1 MQTLTPSGLSA
12 ALMRPLR
19 RVALAAALGLLA
31 ACGGQAPPAFSPQ
44 RSEPVT
50 VVVQRGDTLLG
61 IARRHGV
68 GLTPLA
74 AANGLAPPYVIRPGQ
89 VLHVPGAGGP
99 LAPPVAFAATGSS
112 LGVAPPLPE
121 ASAASLPPPVP
132 GHDSTAAREV
142 VTEALPPPGPPP
154 PAPSQAQPAAAPP
167 VAAAPVAA
175 APVAAAAVA
184 AVTASAPAA
193 TPSTRPAA
201 SRSAETPRA
210 PAREAAA
217 PARTLPPGRFVWPVR
232 GRVVSGFGDK
242 GGGLV
247 NDGLNIAAPQG
258 TPVRA
263 AAQGTVIYAGNGVR
277 GFGNLVLIRHEG
289 GWVTAYGHNERI
301 LVRQGQVVRTGE
313 EIARVG
319 STGSVA
325 TPQLHFQVRR
335 GGRPVDPAA
344 HLDRA
349 MAER

>member
-1 MQTLTPSGLSA
+1 
-12 ALMRPLR
+12 
-19 RVALAAALGLLA
+19 
-31 ACGGQAPPAFSPQ
+31 
-44 RSEPVT
+44 
-50 VVVQRGDTLLG
+50 
-61 IARRHGV
+61 
-68 GLTPLA
+68 
-74 AANGLAPPYVIRPGQ
+74 
-89 VLHVPGAGGP
+89 
-99 LAPPVAFAATGSS
+99 
-112 LGVAPPLPE
+112 
-121 ASAASLPPPVP
+121 
-132 GHDSTAAREV
+132 
-142 VTEALPPPGPPP
+142 
-154 PAPSQAQPAAAPP
+154 
-167 VAAAPVAA
+167 
-175 APVAAAAVA
+175 
-184 AVTASAPAA
+184 
-193 TPSTRPAA
+193 
-201 SRSAETPRA
+201 
-210 PAREAAA
+210 
-217 PARTLPPGRFVWPVR
+217 
-232 GRVVSGFGDK
+232 VSGFGDK